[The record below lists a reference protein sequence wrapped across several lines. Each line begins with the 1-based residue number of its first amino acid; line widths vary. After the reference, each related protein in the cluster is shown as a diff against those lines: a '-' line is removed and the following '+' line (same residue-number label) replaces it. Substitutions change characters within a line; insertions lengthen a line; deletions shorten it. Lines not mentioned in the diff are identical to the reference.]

1 MPSHILFNLLET
13 EANYNQYC
21 DMYDAMQLWG
31 KSRGKFLKFLNGGIG
46 ICKSPGAMSCNILYI
61 YRGILL
67 NLNLRD
73 QMRLGNA
80 NGRELIVHNMN
91 VVHKI

>member
-1 MPSHILFNLLET
+1 M
-13 EANYNQYC
+13 
-21 DMYDAMQLWG
+21 MQCNNG
-31 KSRGKFLKFLNGGIG
+31 QITGQIPHNGGIG
-46 ICKSPGAMSCNILYI
+46 ICKSPGAMSFNILYM
-61 YRGILL
+61 YREILL